1 MNCGYC
7 GKPFREDRSQKACKA
22 CPLGSDCGLILCPHC
37 GYENPGLPRWIAFL
51 RDRFRRKLEGPTS
64 EGPTSQT
71 LAQARRRRS
80 LPVLDGPLEI
90 EDRA

>member
-7 GKPFREDRSQKACKA
+7 GKAFREDRSQKACRA

-37 GYENPGLPRWIAFL
+37 GYENPALPRWIAFFK
-51 RDRFRRKLEGPTS
+51 DRFGKPRTPGPR
-64 EGPTSQT
+64 E
-71 LAQARRRRS
+71 QARGRRS
-80 LPVLDGPLEI
+80 LPVLDGSVGL